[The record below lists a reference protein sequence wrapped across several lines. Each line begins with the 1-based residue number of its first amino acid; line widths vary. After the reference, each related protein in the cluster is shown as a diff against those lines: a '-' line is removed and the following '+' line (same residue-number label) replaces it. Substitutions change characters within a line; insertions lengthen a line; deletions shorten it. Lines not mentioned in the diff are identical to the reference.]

1 MRSRRLA
8 EPRRGISKILV
19 SDRLRIEL
27 DDAASSSWWARIL
40 YTLASQQ
47 GQSQLRFVGKTDGG
61 RVLYRGDT
69 FPSPP
74 LGAASPRETW
84 APGME
89 GSLTRLESEIA
100 RDGWVEDG
108 RGPRPWNVTYV
119 RARRPEPF
127 ADQGKESRAA

>member
-1 MRSRRLA
+1 MRTGDGTMMKSRRIA
-8 EPRRGISKILV
+8 EPRGSASETPRSA
-19 SDRLRIEL
+19 RLRIEL

-47 GQSQLRFVGKTDGG
+47 GQSQLRFVGKTEDG

-74 LGAASPRETW
+74 LGAASPREAW

-89 GSLTRLESEIA
+89 ASLSKLEREIT

-108 RGPRPWNVTYV
+108 RGPRAWDVTFVQPSV
-119 RARRPEPF
+119 RTR
-127 ADQGKESRAA
+127 